1 MGRPRKRLVSEE
13 KANIIAQLIEEY
25 DIKTPQDIQAAL
37 RDLLGPTIQNI
48 LESEIEEQMERSEEE
63 EPTYSNS
70 RNGYKP
76 KTLKSSYG
84 EVPIKVPQD
93 RNSDFDPKVV
103 PKHKRDI
110 SEIEGKIISMYA
122 KGMSTRQISDQIQDI
137 YGFDVSE
144 SLVTGITNKLMPEI
158 EEWQKRPLSAVY
170 PIVFID
176 AIVFNVRDNG
186 VIKKQAAYIIL
197 GISEEGQK
205 EVLTITIGETESAK
219 YWLSMLN
226 ELKNRGVQDILV
238 LCADGLTG
246 IKEAIEAAY
255 PLTEYQRCI
264 VHVVRNTLKYVSYK
278 DRKAF
283 AADLKTIYH
292 ASDEQTGHKRMLAVT
307 EKWEGKYPSSMQRWA
322 DNWDVI
328 SPMFKF
334 SAQVR
339 KVIYTTNAIESL
351 NSGYR
356 RLNHQRSVFPSSN
369 ALLKALYLATFE
381 LTKKWTGTLRNWGS
395 VHGELAIMYPGRLS

>member
-1 MGRPRKRLVSEE
+1 MGRPRKTHVSEG
-13 KANIIAQLIEEY
+13 KAKIIEQLMEEY
-25 DIKTPQDIQAAL
+25 DIETPEDIYAAL

-48 LESEIEEQMERSEEE
+48 LESEIQDQMEQSQEE
-63 EPTYSNS
+63 EPEYLNS

-76 KTLKSSYG
+76 KTLKSNYG

-158 EEWQKRPLSAVY
+158 EAWQKRPLSAVY

-219 YWLSMLN
+219 YWLSVLN

-238 LCADGLTG
+238 LCADGLAG

-292 ASDEQTGHKRMLAVT
+292 ASDEQTGHNRMLAVT
-307 EKWEGKYPSSMQRWA
+307 EKWEGRYPNSMQRWA

-356 RLNHQRSVFPSSN
+356 RLNRQRSVFPSSN

-381 LTKKWTGTLRNWGS
+381 LTKRWTGTLRNWGS
-395 VHGELAIMYPGRLS
+395 VHGELSIMYPDRLS